1 MKNLSG
7 FFIAIL
13 LLSLAAP
20 SVFAGQ
26 GPTYKDR
33 SGSYHHDKFYDR
45 IENQQRRINQGI
57 KSGELS
63 RKEAAMLQDNLDWI
77 RDKYTR
83 MKSDDM
89 LTMPERGRLDRM
101 LDQNGEMI
109 RNKKHNPAK
118 RLYDAE
124 IEDRISNQHKRI
136 DRGIA
141 SGELTRREADIVQDN
156 LREIKGRYSRMRS
169 DGVLTVK
176 EIEKLDGMLD
186 ENSKM
191 IQRKEHNRDSHIRRL
206 F

>member
-1 MKNLSG
+1 MKNLSA
-7 FFIAIL
+7 FFIVIL

-26 GPTYKDR
+26 GPMYQDR
-33 SGSYHHDKFYDR
+33 SGSHHHDKFYDR

-89 LTMPERGRLDRM
+89 LTMPERERLDRM

-109 RNKKHNPAK
+109 RNKKQNPAK
-118 RLYDAE
+118 WLYDAE

-136 DRGIA
+136 DRGVA
-141 SGELTRREADIVQDN
+141 SGELTRREANIIQDN
-156 LREIKGRYSRMRS
+156 LKEIKGRYSRMRR
-169 DGVLTVK
+169 DGVLTAK
-176 EIEKLDGMLD
+176 EIEKLDRMLD

-191 IQRKEHNRDSHIRRL
+191 IHRKGHNRDFHIRRL